1 MREVAGS
8 IPAAALSVLQHA
20 ISSDRIERNERKWLI
35 INKMEDKVLPIE
47 TDLSGDLCVCGCV
60 SMYVCLYV
68 L

>member
-1 MREVAGS
+1 MKEMADNV
-8 IPAAALSVLQHA
+8 
-20 ISSDRIERNERKWLI
+20 
-35 INKMEDKVLPIE
+35 KMEDKVLPIE